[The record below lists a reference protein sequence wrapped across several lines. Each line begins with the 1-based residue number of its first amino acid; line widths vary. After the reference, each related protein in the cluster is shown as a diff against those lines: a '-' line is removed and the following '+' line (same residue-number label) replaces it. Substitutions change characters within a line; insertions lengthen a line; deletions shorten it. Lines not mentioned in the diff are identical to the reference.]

1 MEKITSLDYGPRCRF
16 DSYCRTVMRNQNWAN
31 LRNQSAE
38 RKRQLSVEELS
49 SKELSHLFTVDHY
62 PCESTVFSTHGYQLH
77 IESDSVAEAFATLP
91 ELEQSILILRF
102 AQEMTDTEIGELMG
116 MSRSAV
122 QRHRTKALQQLRDAL
137 EGG

>member
-1 MEKITSLDYGPRCRF
+1 MKQITYMDYGPQCRF
-16 DSYCRTVMRNQNWAN
+16 DSYCKTVLRNENWAHSRNQNA
-31 LRNQSAE
+31 Q
-38 RKRQLSVEELS
+38 RKRQISLDDLS
-49 SKELSHLFTVDHY
+49 SAELSHLYTVDHY

-77 IESDSVAEAFATLP
+77 IESDSVAEAFAVLP

-116 MSRSAV
+116 MSRSAI
-122 QRHRTKALQQLRDAL
+122 QRHRTKALQQLREAL

>member
-1 MEKITSLDYGPRCRF
+1 MKQITCMDYGPQCRF
-16 DSYCRTVMRNQNWAN
+16 DSYCKTVLRNENWAHSRNQNA
-31 LRNQSAE
+31 Q
-38 RKRQLSVEELS
+38 RKRQISLDDLS
-49 SKELSHLFTVDHY
+49 SAELSHLYTVDHY

-77 IESDSVAEAFATLP
+77 IESDSVAEAFSALP

-116 MSRSAV
+116 MSRSAI
-122 QRHRTKALQQLRDAL
+122 QRHRTKALQQLREAL

>member
-1 MEKITSLDYGPRCRF
+1 M
-16 DSYCRTVMRNQNWAN
+16 
-31 LRNQSAE
+31 
-38 RKRQLSVEELS
+38 EELS

-102 AQEMTDTEIGELMG
+102 AQEMTDTEISELMG

-122 QRHRTKALQQLRDAL
+122 QRHRTKALQQLREAL

>member
-1 MEKITSLDYGPRCRF
+1 MKKITS
-16 DSYCRTVMRNQNWAN
+16 
-31 LRNQSAE
+31 
-38 RKRQLSVEELS
+38 
-49 SKELSHLFTVDHY
+49 
-62 PCESTVFSTHGYQLH
+62 
-77 IESDSVAEAFATLP
+77 SVAEAFATLP

-122 QRHRTKALQQLRDAL
+122 QRHRTKALQQLREAL

>member
-1 MEKITSLDYGPRCRF
+1 MKKITPLDYGPRCRF

-116 MSRSAV
+116 ILSGRAERPAPRRVSG
-122 QRHRTKALQQLRDAL
+122 L
-137 EGG
+137 

>member
-1 MEKITSLDYGPRCRF
+1 MKKINSLDYGLRCRF
-16 DSYCRTVMRNQNWAN
+16 DSYCRTVLRNENWAHSRNQNA
-31 LRNQSAE
+31 Q
-38 RKRQLSVEELS
+38 RKRQISLDDLS
-49 SKELSHLFTVDHY
+49 SAELSHLYTVDHY

-116 MSRSAV
+116 MSRSAI
-122 QRHRTKALQQLRDAL
+122 QRHRTKALQQLREAL